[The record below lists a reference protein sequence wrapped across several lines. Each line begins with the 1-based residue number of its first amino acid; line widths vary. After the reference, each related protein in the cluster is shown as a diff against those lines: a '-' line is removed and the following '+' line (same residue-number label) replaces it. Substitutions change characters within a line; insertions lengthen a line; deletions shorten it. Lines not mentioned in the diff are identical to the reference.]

1 MSQNQKVVWFE
12 GMNLDPH
19 HFQQWDRYHT
29 SALASRVRAVA
40 HYDWGVLEVDVD
52 KDALVNGQFHL
63 LRCRGVTPDGLAFSI
78 PTDDPA
84 PRSRAIQDYF
94 AATENELG
102 VFLVIPVE
110 RERGNNCRLEGE
122 SAGRETRYVFQKTA
136 VTDDNSGADERE
148 IGVGRTNFQ
157 IRFTGESYED
167 FSTLKIAEIVRTQDG
182 SFALSRSFIPSCL
195 TIDASENLMAITRR
209 LLELMITKSASLG
222 ARKHFKGQTDYTSQ
236 DITIFWALQTLNMNI
251 PLLNHYHT
259 ISKGH
264 PEGLYLGLLALA
276 GQLTTFSPELNIH
289 PRELPTYDHNGL
301 SKCFNLLDSKI
312 RTLLDSIAP
321 SANYL
326 NIPLEKKSESLY
338 TAHVSDAKVF
348 HEMKIFL
355 RASGDLPEKKMID
368 EIPTNLRVASP
379 DQIDAVLSSFQTALA
394 IKYASV
400 PPSVLPM
407 TEGSYYFQLLPSGPF
422 WDAIVASQGLA
433 VFVPSDLRGIVIEAV
448 AV

>member
-1 MSQNQKVVWFE
+1 MAQNQKVVWFE

-19 HFQQWDRYHT
+19 HFQQWDRFHT
-29 SALASRVRAVA
+29 SALAARVRSVA
-40 HYDWGVLEVDVD
+40 HYDWGLLEIDVD

-78 PTDDPA
+78 PSENPA
-84 PRSRAIQDYF
+84 PNSRAIQDSF
-94 AATENELG
+94 AATESELG
-102 VFLVIPVE
+102 VFLGLPVE
-110 RERGNNCRLEGE
+110 RERSSNCRLEGDT
-122 SAGRETRYVFQKTA
+122 SGRQTRYIFQKTA

-148 IGVGRTNFQ
+148 VGVGRTNFQ
-157 IRFTGESYED
+157 ILFTGESNED

-182 SFALSRSFIPSCL
+182 SFALSKSFIPPCL

-209 LLELMITKSASLG
+209 LLELLITKSASLG
-222 ARKHFKGQTDYTSQ
+222 TGKHFKGLADYTSQ
-236 DITIFWALQTLNMNI
+236 DVTIFWALQTLNMNI
-251 PLLNHYHT
+251 PLLNHFHT

-289 PRELPTYDHNGL
+289 PRELPTYDHNDL

-321 SANYL
+321 SANYIQ
-326 NIPLEKKSESLY
+326 IPLEKKSDSLY
-338 TAHVSDAKVF
+338 TAHVSDSKVF
-348 HEMKIFL
+348 QEMKIFL
-355 RASGDLPEKKMID
+355 RISGNLPEKKMID

-379 DQIDAVLSSFQTALA
+379 DQIDAVLSSFQKALA
-394 IKYASV
+394 IRYASA

-407 TEGSYYFQLLPSGPF
+407 TEGSYYFQLQPSGPF
-422 WDAIVASQGLA
+422 WDAIVANQGMA
-433 VFVPSDLRGIVIEAV
+433 VFIPSELKGIVIEAV